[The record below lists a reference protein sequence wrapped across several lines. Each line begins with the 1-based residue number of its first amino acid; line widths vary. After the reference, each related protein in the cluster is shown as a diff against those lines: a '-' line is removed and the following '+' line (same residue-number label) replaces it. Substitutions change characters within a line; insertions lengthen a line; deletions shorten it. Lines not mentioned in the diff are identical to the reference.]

1 MGSLLRG
8 LGPDAIR
15 YDLGHDN
22 RRQPMTTVVQIRVKP
37 QSRVSAL
44 IQTEDGHWLAQIK
57 SLPVDGK
64 ANEEL
69 ISLVAKQFGCAKSK
83 VSIKSGAAS
92 RMKRVRIED

>member
-1 MGSLLRG
+1 MS
-8 LGPDAIR
+8 
-15 YDLGHDN
+15 
-22 RRQPMTTVVQIRVKP
+22 TVIQIKVKP

-44 IQTEDGHWLAQIK
+44 SQDEDGSWMAQIK

-69 ISLVAKQFGCAKSK
+69 IALVAKQFGCAKSR

-92 RMKRVRIED
+92 KIKRVLIDD